1 MNKYLEEFY
10 GDPYNIVGRPGH
22 LITLKGILF
31 FWMQVRRKG
40 ATAAAHAANKPGQQ
54 PQQPQPKQAA
64 SQQQQQHSHDKLT
77 KSLENA
83 HRLLDVKAAIEQVL
97 DLVNLTQ

>member
-1 MNKYLEEFY
+1 
-10 GDPYNIVGRPGH
+10 
-22 LITLKGILF
+22 
-31 FWMQVRRKG
+31 MQVRRKG
-40 ATAAAHAANKPGQQ
+40 ATAAAHAANKPG
-54 PQQPQPKQAA
+54 QQPQPKQAA

-97 DLVNLTQ
+97 DLVNLTQWLQSTLV

>member
-1 MNKYLEEFY
+1 MDKNKSY
-10 GDPYNIVGRPGH
+10 
-22 LITLKGILF
+22 F
-31 FWMQVRRKG
+31 FQVRRKG
-40 ATAAAHAANKPGQQ
+40 ATASSHAGNKPSQQQ
-54 PQQPQPKQAA
+54 PQQQQKQFNN
-64 SQQQQQHSHDKLT
+64 SQQQQQQQQQHSHDKLS